1 LPKTAKDFQRIPGI
15 GDHLVKSLAGLALS
29 SMNSLVLELQC
40 EALDKKTDAT
50 SLLRKARVIARKLK
64 ITELDSWAAS
74 ELNGYDGDNR
84 APDYRKHECEVKA
97 RNPYRGLIPIIWPG
111 DPPEWFNH
119 CWSGQSIPEIES
131 MLQREDNGAVFIVP
145 FTDSMAAQLMRAVD
159 GGMGTPPFRVV
170 QRASLVGIVE
180 RVRTLILD
188 WTLKLEEEG
197 ILGDGMTF
205 SAPEIQSAQSHRDII
220 ISNFQGILGSV
231 TNSAVSQTFSNE
243 IRQGDFAALSRTLEL
258 QGATKDDTS
267 ALKKAIET
275 DPAPAVSGKF
285 GAEVSHWMGKMLQKA
300 ASGAWGI
307 GLAAA
312 GNLLSDAVSRYY
324 GLK

>member
-1 LPKTAKDFQRIPGI
+1 VTLNLCENLVSNWCKDNKLHLVEQKSLPKTAKDFQRIPGI

-119 CWSGQSIPEIES
+119 CWSGQSIPEIDS

-159 GGMGTPPFRVV
+159 GGMG
-170 QRASLVGIVE
+170 
-180 RVRTLILD
+180 VRGH
-188 WTLKLEEEG
+188 LK
-197 ILGDGMTF
+197 T
-205 SAPEIQSAQSHRDII
+205 SH
-220 ISNFQGILGSV
+220 SGS
-231 TNSAVSQTFSNE
+231 
-243 IRQGDFAALSRTLEL
+243 G
-258 QGATKDDTS
+258 
-267 ALKKAIET
+267 
-275 DPAPAVSGKF
+275 
-285 GAEVSHWMGKMLQKA
+285 
-300 ASGAWGI
+300 
-307 GLAAA
+307 
-312 GNLLSDAVSRYY
+312 
-324 GLK
+324 